1 MEERS
6 RPELMGMQLALPNF
20 EQALKSRFRLP
31 PVVPP
36 FDTRT
41 YRIFT
46 ILWLAAFLLA
56 VVGPA
61 TGFYLR
67 YSAPS
72 NNSQLLLGSRAAFA
86 VSPKDATRIRFT
98 VGPWAAKEGIR
109 PGDKIV
115 AIYGLPL
122 PKVMPITE
130 EVLDEHSEDPAYIA
144 MGNLLFGTDSADVPV
159 TVRGADG
166 RVRELSVTTGEGH
179 IDAAGRALG
188 ISPKLLSFID
198 LLHILFYPF
207 LLWAAWI
214 LHRRNSRDAVSS
226 ILSLAV
232 LFTIGAEQPSS
243 VALATAGVP
252 RWLNVA
258 LYDLGNVLLLTGILL
273 FPHGRLSWRVV
284 GLILCLPALFFL
296 QGMLYQALFAG
307 FMVVAVL
314 MLLRCLRQTESG
326 ELHQQIRWALL
337 GFSGY
342 ALLRGLSIIADM
354 MKSSVGSFGQQ
365 LLVEMAAGISL
376 GIAVL
381 LLQMGLLIALLRYRL
396 YDAEVVIS
404 RSANF
409 ALITLAVAA
418 VFAAAADAL
427 KQIVY
432 NFYGNTGSEGPVVI
446 AAALATVLVNPIQE
460 RIHRWSEKKFQKNL
474 FLLRDDLPELVR
486 DMRETASLR
495 EMVDAILEQVDQG
508 VRAVRS
514 AMIVNG
520 NVLRVRGLTLEE
532 AEAWRSSKF
541 ADDYASDICEASD
554 KIFPIR
560 VPLVPSSGDEAP
572 VGFLLVGP
580 RPDGSVPSRDEQK
593 ALAGVSEPIGRAIRT
608 VIKREA
614 HERQMTQLI
623 EANTQRIEQLEALLG
638 AGPAVGRKRPPR
650 TA

>member
-1 MEERS
+1 
-6 RPELMGMQLALPNF
+6 MQLALPNF
-20 EQALKSRFRLP
+20 EHALKSRFRLP
-31 PVVPP
+31 PAVPP
-36 FDTRT
+36 FNTRT

-46 ILWLAAFLLA
+46 VLWFAAFLLA
-56 VVGPA
+56 LIGPA
-61 TGFYLR
+61 TGFYFR
-67 YSAPS
+67 YSAPQ
-72 NNSQLLLGSRAAFA
+72 NNSQLLLGSRAGFA

-98 VGPWAAKEGIR
+98 IGPWATKEGIR

-122 PKVMPITE
+122 PKMMPITE
-130 EVLDEHSEDPAYIA
+130 EALAEHSEDPAYIA
-144 MGNLLFGTDSADVPV
+144 MGNLLFGTDSAEVPI
-159 TVRGADG
+159 TVRHVDG
-166 RVRELSVTTGEGH
+166 RVRDLVVTTGEEH
-179 IDAAGRALG
+179 IDAGARALG
-188 ISPKLLSFID
+188 ISPRLLSFID

-243 VALATAGVP
+243 VFLATIGIP

-273 FPHGRLSWRVV
+273 FPHGRLSWR
-284 GLILCLPALFFL
+284 LLALLLCLPALFFL
-296 QGMLYQALFAG
+296 QGLPYQMLFGG
-307 FMVVAVL
+307 FMVLAVL
-314 MLLRCLRQTESG
+314 MLLHCLRQTESG
-326 ELHQQIRWALL
+326 ELRQQIRWALL

-342 ALLRGLSIIADM
+342 AVLRGLSIIGDL

-365 LLVEMAAGISL
+365 LLVEMLAGISL
-376 GIAVL
+376 AIAVL
-381 LLQMGLLIALLRYRL
+381 LLQLGLLIALLRYRL

-446 AAALATVLVNPIQE
+446 AAAIATVLVNPIQE
-460 RIHRWSEKKFQKNL
+460 RIQRWSEKKFQKNL

-486 DMRETASLR
+486 DMRETASLQQ
-495 EMVDAILEQVDQG
+495 MVDEILAQVDLG

-514 AMIVNG
+514 AMIVSG
-520 NVLRVRGLTLEE
+520 QILRARGISVDEVK
-532 AEAWRSSKF
+532 AWRSSRF
-541 ADDYASDICEASD
+541 ADDYTSDICEASD
-554 KIFPIR
+554 RVFPIR
-560 VPLVPSSGDEAP
+560 VPLIPSSGDEAP

-593 ALAGVSEPIGRAIRT
+593 ALAGVAEPIGRAIRT

-614 HERQMTQLI
+614 HEREITELV
-623 EANTQRIEQLEALLG
+623 EANTQRIERLEALL
-638 AGPAVGRKRPPR
+638 AMPNKSGRKGS
-650 TA
+650 AQNA

>member
-1 MEERS
+1 
-6 RPELMGMQLALPNF
+6 MQLALPNF

-31 PVVPP
+31 PAVPP
-36 FDTRT
+36 FNTRT
-41 YRIFT
+41 YRLFT
-46 ILWLAAFLLA
+46 VLWFAAFLLA
-56 VVGPA
+56 MIGPA
-61 TGFYLR
+61 TGFYFR
-67 YSAPS
+67 YSAPQ
-72 NNSQLLLGSRAAFA
+72 NNSQLLLGSRAGFA

-98 VGPWAAKEGIR
+98 IGPWATKEGIR

-122 PKVMPITE
+122 PKMMPITE
-130 EVLDEHSEDPAYIA
+130 EALAEHSEDPAYIA
-144 MGNLLFGTDSADVPV
+144 MGNLLFGTDSAEVPI
-159 TVRGADG
+159 TVRHVDG
-166 RVRELSVTTGEGH
+166 RVRDLVVTTGEEH
-179 IDAAGRALG
+179 IDAGARALG
-188 ISPKLLSFID
+188 ISPRLLSFID

-243 VALATAGVP
+243 VFLATIGIP

-273 FPHGRLSWRVV
+273 FPHGRLSWR
-284 GLILCLPALFFL
+284 LLALLLCLPALFFL
-296 QGMLYQALFAG
+296 QGLPYQMLFGA
-307 FMVVAVL
+307 FMVLAVL
-314 MLLRCLRQTESG
+314 MLLHCLRQTESG
-326 ELHQQIRWALL
+326 ELRQQIRWALL

-342 ALLRGLSIIADM
+342 AVLRGLSIIGDL

-365 LLVEMAAGISL
+365 LLVEMLAGISL
-376 GIAVL
+376 AIAVL
-381 LLQMGLLIALLRYRL
+381 LLQLGLLIALLRYRL

-446 AAALATVLVNPIQE
+446 AAAIATVLVNPIQE
-460 RIHRWSEKKFQKNL
+460 RIQRWSEKKFQKNL

-486 DMRETASLR
+486 DMRETASLQQ
-495 EMVDAILEQVDQG
+495 MVDEILAQVDLG

-514 AMIVNG
+514 AMIVSG
-520 NVLRVRGLTLEE
+520 QILRARGISVDEVK
-532 AEAWRSSKF
+532 AWRSSRF
-541 ADDYASDICEASD
+541 ADDYTSDICEASD
-554 KIFPIR
+554 RVFPIR
-560 VPLVPSSGDEAP
+560 VPLIPSSGDEAP

-614 HERQMTQLI
+614 HEREITELV
-623 EANTQRIEQLEALLG
+623 EANTQRIERLEALL
-638 AGPAVGRKRPPR
+638 AVPNKSGRKGS
-650 TA
+650 AQNA

>member
-1 MEERS
+1 
-6 RPELMGMQLALPNF
+6 MGMQLTLPNF
-20 EQALKSRFRLP
+20 EQALQSRFRLP
-31 PVVPP
+31 PAVPP
-36 FDTRT
+36 FNSRAH
-41 YRIFT
+41 RIFT
-46 ILWLAAFLLA
+46 ILWFAAFLLA
-56 VVGPA
+56 LIGPA
-61 TGFYLR
+61 TGFYFR
-67 YSAPS
+67 YSAPP
-72 NNSQLLLGSRAAFA
+72 NNSQLLLGSRAGFA

-98 VGPWAAKEGIR
+98 VGPWATKEGIR
-109 PGDKIV
+109 PGDKII

-130 EVLDEHSEDPAYIA
+130 EALSEHSEDPAYIT
-144 MGNLLFGTDSADVPV
+144 MGNLLFGTDSAEVPI
-159 TVRGADG
+159 TVRHADG
-166 RVRELSVTTGEGH
+166 RVRELTVTTGEEH
-179 IDAAGRALG
+179 IDAGARALG

-207 LLWAAWI
+207 LLWAAWM

-232 LFTIGAEQPSS
+232 LFTIAAEQPSS
-243 VALATAGVP
+243 VFLATIGIP

-273 FPHGRLSWRVV
+273 FPHGRLSWRLLAL
-284 GLILCLPALFFL
+284 LICLPALFFL
-296 QGMLYQALFAG
+296 QGLPYQIVFGG

-314 MLLRCLRQTESG
+314 MLLHCLRQTESG
-326 ELHQQIRWALL
+326 ELRQQIRWALL

-342 ALLRGLSIIADM
+342 AVLRGLSMIGDL

-365 LLVEMAAGISL
+365 LLVEMLAGISL

-381 LLQMGLLIALLRYRL
+381 LLQLGLLIALLRYRL

-446 AAALATVLVNPIQE
+446 AAAIATVLVNPIQE
-460 RIHRWSEKKFQKNL
+460 RIQRWSEKKFQKNL

-486 DMRETASLR
+486 DMRETASLQK
-495 EMVDAILEQVDQG
+495 MVDEILAQVDRG

-520 NVLRVRGLTLEE
+520 QILRARGISVDEVK
-532 AEAWRSSKF
+532 AWRSSSF
-541 ADDYASDICEASD
+541 AEDYTSDICEASD
-554 KIFPIR
+554 RVFPIR

-608 VIKREA
+608 IIKREA
-614 HERQMTQLI
+614 HEREMTELI
-623 EANTQRIEQLEALLG
+623 QANTQRIERLEALLE
-638 AGPAVGRKRPPR
+638 APNRQRRKGS
-650 TA
+650 A

>member
-1 MEERS
+1 
-6 RPELMGMQLALPNF
+6 MGMQLTLPNF
-20 EQALKSRFRLP
+20 EQALQGRFRLP

-36 FDTRT
+36 FNTRT

-46 ILWLAAFLLA
+46 VLWFAAFLLA
-56 VVGPA
+56 LIGPA
-61 TGFYLR
+61 TGFYFR
-67 YSAPS
+67 YSAPQ
-72 NNSQLLLGSRAAFA
+72 NNSQLLIGSRAGFA

-98 VGPWAAKEGIR
+98 VGPWATKEGIR

-130 EVLDEHSEDPAYIA
+130 EALAEHSEDPAYIA
-144 MGNLLFGTDSADVPV
+144 MGNLLFGTDSAAVPI
-159 TVRGADG
+159 TVRHSDG
-166 RVRELSVTTGEGH
+166 RVRELTVTTGEEH
-179 IDAAGRALG
+179 IDAGARALW

-243 VALATAGVP
+243 VFLATIGIP

-273 FPHGRLSWRVV
+273 FPHGRLSWR
-284 GLILCLPALFFL
+284 LLALLFCLPVLFFL
-296 QGMLYQALFAG
+296 QGLPYQMIFGA
-307 FMVVAVL
+307 FMILAVL
-314 MLLRCLRQTESG
+314 MLLHCLRQTESG
-326 ELHQQIRWALL
+326 ELRQQIRWALRV
-337 GFSGY
+337 FSGY
-342 ALLRGLSIIADM
+342 AVLRGLSMIGDL

-365 LLVEMAAGISL
+365 LLVEMLAGISL

-381 LLQMGLLIALLRYRL
+381 LLQLGLLIALLRYRL

-446 AAALATVLVNPIQE
+446 AAAIATVLVNPIQE
-460 RIHRWSEKKFQKNL
+460 RIQRWSEKKFQKNL

-486 DMRETASLR
+486 DMRETASLQK
-495 EMVDAILEQVDQG
+495 MVDEILAQVDRG

-520 NVLRVRGLTLEE
+520 QILRARGISVDEVK
-532 AEAWRSSKF
+532 AWRSSSF
-541 ADDYASDICEASD
+541 AEDYTSDICEASD
-554 KIFPIR
+554 RVFPIR

-593 ALAGVSEPIGRAIRT
+593 ALAGVAEPIGRAIRT

-614 HERQMTQLI
+614 HEREMAELI
-623 EANTQRIEQLEALLG
+623 EANTQRIERLEALL
-638 AGPAVGRKRPPR
+638 AVPTKQRGKGS
-650 TA
+650 AQSA